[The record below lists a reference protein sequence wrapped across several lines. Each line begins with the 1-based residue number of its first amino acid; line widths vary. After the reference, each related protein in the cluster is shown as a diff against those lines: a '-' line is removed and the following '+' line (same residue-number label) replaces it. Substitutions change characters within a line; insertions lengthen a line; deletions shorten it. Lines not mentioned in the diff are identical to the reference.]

1 MNVADFIWIF
11 RPWQPRIFSD
21 KVLEDIAGHQP
32 LSPAD
37 LLEIRGV
44 GPTLLEKY
52 GNRILEIVAKR

>member
-1 MNVADFIWIF
+1 LIEARRRNIPAF
-11 RPWQPRIFSD
+11 RIFSD